1 MENREFNMTENGCQS
16 IVMGWI
22 NLVKYVVS
30 YCISKLYKIVQL
42 WVGFNQEVTPLSRV
56 FNIEG

>member
-22 NLVKYVVS
+22 NLVTYVVN

>member
-22 NLVKYVVS
+22 NLVIYILS
-30 YCISKLYKIVQL
+30 YCISILYKIVH
-42 WVGFNQEVTPLSRV
+42 WRVGFNQEVTPLSQV
-56 FNIEG
+56 FNIAG